1 MPFPHLFW
9 PYWWVINTR
18 HVFNSL
24 NNIYW
29 ILRVFY
35 RNLMWNWNFPTFFLD
50 LEYIVWKNFFVPA
63 SSFLGK
69 FGWSL
74 YFFSYFFFYINVPNG
89 DSPTPSA
96 TFIDSFASRMHV
108 TRLSCL
114 KVVYFCPAQ
123 DKNKKIIFL
132 STTSSMAG
140 NIPLYSLC
148 KCLKLDDVSR
158 RPTLLNR
165 LPNSTSIKLS

>member
-50 LEYIVWKNFFVPA
+50 LEYIVWKDFYVPA

-74 YFFSYFFFYINVPNG
+74 YFFLISFFISMCHQMAILPHHLQHLLTRLQVACMSLDLAVWKWYTFAQPKTKTKKSYFFQLHRRWQG
-89 DSPTPSA
+89 
-96 TFIDSFASRMHV
+96 
-108 TRLSCL
+108 
-114 KVVYFCPAQ
+114 
-123 DKNKKIIFL
+123 IFL
-132 STTSSMAG
+132 SIHFANVWNSMTFPG
-140 NIPLYSLC
+140 DQLY
-148 KCLKLDDVSR
+148 
-158 RPTLLNR
+158 
-165 LPNSTSIKLS
+165 